1 MFVYIFFDG
10 LLHGLSAAGFV
21 LEVRQ
26 DLAFRLESEELLP
39 GELQAGNRRVILT
52 HAHEA
57 FRVRTGTGEV
67 VPHGFHQGYLPGLRQ
82 LELVDDGPVDDLLGR
97 QYEQHV
103 RVADDVFRVLVIG
116 QLVRGLYNGIYGPVL
131 LADLLVAEGH
141 GAVYA
146 AACGR
151 IHHLRGFGILVE
163 NQYAALSPVTEQL
176 FLDDGEYH
184 AHDQV

>member
-1 MFVYIFFDG
+1 MFVYIFFDSF
-10 LLHGLSAAGFV
+10 LHGLAASDFV
-21 LEVRQ
+21 LEVRP
-26 DLAFRLESEELLP
+26 DITFGLESKKLLP
-39 GELQAGNRRVILT
+39 GELQAVNRRVILT

-57 FRVRTGTGEV
+57 FRVGTGTGEV
-67 VPHGFHQGYLPGLRQ
+67 VPHGFHQGYLAGLRQ
-82 LELVDDGPVDDLLGR
+82 LELVDDALVDDLLGR

-116 QLVRGLYNGIYGPVL
+116 QLVRGLDNGIYGSVL
-131 LADLLVAEGH
+131 FPYLLVAEGH
-141 GAVYA
+141 GTVYA

-151 IHHLRGFGILVE
+151 IHHLCGFGILVE

-176 FLDDGEYH
+176 FMDNSEYH

>member
-1 MFVYIFFDG
+1 MDFPLPV
-10 LLHGLSAAGFV
+10 LSSRSDQISPSVWKARNFS
-21 LEVRQ
+21 LEN
-26 DLAFRLESEELLP
+26 S
-39 GELQAGNRRVILT
+39 RRVT
-52 HAHEA
+52 VAEA

-82 LELVDDGPVDDLLGR
+82 LELVYDGPVDDLLGR

-116 QLVRGLYNGIYGPVL
+116 QLVRGLDNGIYGPVL
-131 LADLLVAEGH
+131 FSDLLVAEGH

-151 IHHLRGFGILVE
+151 IHHLCGFGILVE